1 MMGLKPMMGLKLM
14 DPKFSGDIGSVSEV
28 FKSMFLE
35 PVFWGQFFGDFLGT
49 VKKLKTKNPKNQNL

>member
-1 MMGLKPMMGLKLM
+1 MMGLKLMMGLKPMMGLKLM

-35 PVFWGQFFGDFLGT
+35 SVFSGLFG
-49 VKKLKTKNPKNQNL
+49 NS